1 MSILSQEV
9 RNILSRLPAG
19 VDCDMLRYGISV
31 EELPVEC
38 ITLHPVPEPMSNDD
52 FFFEVATDGIVA
64 EFLDGLPVEVCH
76 G

>member
-9 RNILSRLPAG
+9 CNILSRLPSG
-19 VDCDMLRYGISV
+19 VDSDMLRYGISV

-38 ITLHPVPEPMSNDD
+38 ITLQPAPEPMSNDD
-52 FFFEVATDGIVA
+52 FFFKVATDGIVV
-64 EFLDGLPVEVCH
+64 EFLNSRLVEVCH